1 MDGGACLSTLRSQP
15 LLAGGG
21 GTPCACAPAEG
32 RTLWLTDAMRTSPHI
47 RCLVGK
53 LVDELTR
60 QRLPCCGGSS
70 QLQVRVGRER
80 EELRVTFLGGRRRG

>member
-1 MDGGACLSTLRSQP
+1 MSTLRSQP

-32 RTLWLTDAMRTSPHI
+32 RTLWLTYPTRTSPHP
-47 RCLVGK
+47 RCLGGK

-60 QRLPCCGGSS
+60 QRLACCGGSS
-70 QLQVRVGRER
+70 HLQVRLGRER
-80 EELRVTFLGGRRRG
+80 EELRVTFLGGRPRG